1 MNVAHILSQKG
12 RDVVTVLPDF
22 SLEEVCKLM
31 SDKGIG
37 AVVVCSRDADVV
49 GILSE
54 RDIMRTLAAKG
65 ARALDDRISSHMT
78 STVVT
83 CREDTTIQNVMER
96 MTERRFR
103 HMPVVDDGRLVGIIS
118 IGDLIKNRLAEVESE
133 QDDLR
138 RYIATA

>member
-12 RDVVTVLPDF
+12 RDVVTVSPDF
-22 SLEEVCKLM
+22 SLHDVCQLM
-31 SDKGIG
+31 SEKGIG
-37 AVVVCSRDADVV
+37 AVVVCARDGELV

-54 RDIMRTLAAKG
+54 RDIMRTIAASG
-65 ARALDDRISSHMT
+65 ARALEERVSSHMT

-83 CREDTTIQNVMER
+83 CREDTTIQSVMER
-96 MTERRFR
+96 MTEGRFR
-103 HMPVVDDGRLVGIIS
+103 HVPVVREGRLAGIIS

-133 QDDLR
+133 QDELK

>member
-65 ARALDDRISSHMT
+65 ARALDDRVSSHMT